1 MLFRSVVKTV
11 RSLIGV
17 HLRGGE
23 LARWQAS
30 ASRFAEKGM
39 PQQTAEIFAGL
50 LDEYAVLDLGD
61 IAAESAVATE
71 VWSTV
76 YFEISE
82 TVGGDAILNA
92 ISGLPRQDRWQT
104 MARAAM
110 RADTYAL
117 LASLAFAVLVMP
129 GDDRI
134 ERWSAAHAAGLE
146 RVRAMVAEISS
157 APTSDLAAI
166 SVALRML
173 RELVS
178 QSS

>member
-1 MLFRSVVKTV
+1 MAKT
-11 RSLIGV
+11 LTT
-17 HLRGGE
+17 E
-23 LARWQAS
+23 LEHAK
-30 ASRFAEKGM
+30 F
-39 PQQTAEIFAGL
+39 
-50 LDEYAVLDLGD
+50 
-61 IAAESAVATE
+61 
-71 VWSTV
+71 
-76 YFEISE
+76 
-82 TVGGDAILNA
+82 LNA

-134 ERWSAAHAAGLE
+134 DRWCMAHTAGLE